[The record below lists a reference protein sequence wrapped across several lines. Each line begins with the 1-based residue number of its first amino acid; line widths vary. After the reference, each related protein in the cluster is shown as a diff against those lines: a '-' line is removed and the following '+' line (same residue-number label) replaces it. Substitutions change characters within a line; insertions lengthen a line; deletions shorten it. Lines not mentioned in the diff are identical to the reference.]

1 MKYRMKDIE
10 NFALTTG
17 CATMGEASRKLG
29 ISQPALSESIQRLES
44 DLGAS
49 VFYRSRQGIQLTPRG
64 RLFLTKVNDLLSS
77 IQELDMDRKDQNI
90 FGGQSISI
98 GCHVTVASYCLP
110 QALSTLQ
117 KLAPD
122 YRIELRHD
130 LSRIVQAEVQHG
142 RLDVGIVINPVRVPD
157 LVVSRLGYD
166 TVAVWEGASVVDP
179 QTVICNSNLF
189 QSQSILKKWKLRP
202 QKTIETES
210 LDLICRLTGKGLG
223 YGIIPTKAVELSDEN
238 LRQVKSLPTYK
249 DEIALVHRPEFGR
262 SQPERLL
269 LEAIRSAVQC
279 I

>member
-1 MKYRMKDIE
+1 MKYRMKDLE
-10 NFALTTG
+10 NFAMTAG
-17 CATMGEASRKLG
+17 CSTMGEASRKLG

-64 RLFLTKVNDLLSS
+64 RLFLTKVGDLLSS
-77 IQELDMDRKDQNI
+77 VQELDMDGKDQNI

-98 GCHVTVASYCLP
+98 GCHATVASYSLP
-110 QALSTLQ
+110 KALSTLQ
-117 KLAPD
+117 KSASD

-130 LSRIVQAEVQHG
+130 LSRNIQTEVQHG

-157 LVVSRLGYD
+157 LVISRLGYD
-166 TVAVWEGASVVDP
+166 LVAVWEGPTLIDP
-179 QTVICNSNLF
+179 KTVICNSNLF

-210 LDLICRLTGKGLG
+210 LDLICRLTSRGLG
-223 YGIIPTKAVELSDEN
+223 YGIIPTKAVALSGEK

-262 SQPERLL
+262 SQAERLL
-269 LEAIRSAVQC
+269 LEAIRSAF
-279 I
+279 